1 MLRMIGWRLLQVVPT
16 LVVATFII
24 FALVQ
29 IIPGDPA
36 TQMAGEGATPER
48 IEQIR
53 TELGLDQPIVVQYA
67 QWLGDAAQ
75 GDLGTSLRANRP
87 VLESVLDRFQVTGQL
102 VFVAVLIAGAL
113 GVPFGI
119 LAAVRREKW
128 SGKLTRAAAAI
139 GIAIPNFW
147 LAMILVVLFAL
158 TLGWFPATGWVGFAD
173 APVQSLRHTLLPA
186 IALSTIGVAEVTRQ
200 TASAMTIALTSD
212 AARTHLAKGIR
223 WRRIIQHALKNA
235 GVPIL
240 TVISLLVSRFLGAT
254 VVIEVVFNLP
264 GAGRLV
270 VEAISWRDFP
280 VVQGVVFVM
289 VLVVLAVN
297 LIADLGYRVL
307 DPRIK

>member
-16 LVVATFII
+16 LVMATFII

-53 TELGLDQPIVVQYA
+53 TELGLDQPIPVQYA

-87 VLESVLDRFQVTGQL
+87 VLDSVLDRFQVTGQL
-102 VFVAVLIAGAL
+102 VFVAVLIAAAL
-113 GVPFGI
+113 GVPLGI
-119 LAAVRREKW
+119 LAAVRRDKW
-128 SGKLTRAAAAI
+128 SGKLTRAGAAV

-147 LAMILVVLFAL
+147 LAMILVVVFAL
-158 TLGWFPATGWVGFAD
+158 TLDWFPATGWIGFAD
-173 APVQSLRHTLLPA
+173 APMQSLRHTLLPA
-186 IALSTIGVAEVTRQ
+186 IALSTIGVAEITRQ
-200 TASAMTIALTSD
+200 TASAMTIALSSD

-223 WRRIIQHALKNA
+223 WRRIMVHALRNA

-270 VEAISWRDFP
+270 VEAIAWRDFP
-280 VVQGVVFVM
+280 VVQGVVLVM
-289 VLVVLAVN
+289 VLVVLTVN
-297 LIADLGYRVL
+297 LVADLGYRLL
-307 DPRIK
+307 DPRIE